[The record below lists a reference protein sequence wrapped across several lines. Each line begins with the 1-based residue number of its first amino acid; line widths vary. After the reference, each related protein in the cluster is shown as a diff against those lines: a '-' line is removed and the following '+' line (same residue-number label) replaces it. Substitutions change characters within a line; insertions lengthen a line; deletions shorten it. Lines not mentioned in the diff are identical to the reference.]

1 VARFEGNVTE
11 PPHPAL
17 PGMLSRIH
25 GLRTLLLMEK
35 LAPGWR
41 WAVAFLLGGDA
52 VRGLL
57 EHDDW

>member
-1 VARFEGNVTE
+1 
-11 PPHPAL
+11 
-17 PGMLSRIH
+17 
-25 GLRTLLLMEK
+25 MEK